1 MTLSP
6 SLRKLVLT
14 IHVITTMG
22 WLGSAAAYIPI
33 AAYVLNNQDADM
45 VRSAIQIMSLVANFI
60 VVPVAF
66 ASLLTGVALS
76 LGTRWGLFRHYWIF
90 FKLLFTVIAVFM
102 LVAYIVELNHA
113 ASIASKS
120 ILSSTDLSILKD
132 SIHIVHP
139 SGGLLI
145 VLVATVLSVYKPK
158 GMTRYGWRKQQE
170 IKSSAEPYTTPSWI
184 KMVGSAVIVLLLL
197 IVALILFN

>member
-6 SLRKLVLT
+6 SLRKFVLT
-14 IHVITTMG
+14 VHVITTMG

-33 AAYVLNNQDADM
+33 AAYLLNNQDADM
-45 VRSAIQIMSLVANFI
+45 IRSAFQIMSLVANYI

-76 LGTRWGLFRHYWIF
+76 LGTKWGLFRHYWIF
-90 FKLLFTVIAVFM
+90 FKLFFTAIAVFM
-102 LVAYIVELNHA
+102 LVAYIQELSHA
-113 ASIASKS
+113 VSIASLS
-120 ILSSTDLSILKD
+120 TWSSTDISILKD

-158 GMTRYGWRKQQE
+158 GMTKYGWRKQQE
-170 IKSSAEPYTTPSWI
+170 IKKSTDPYTISRWI
-184 KMVGSAVIVLLLL
+184 KIVGSAISAMLLL
-197 IVALILFN
+197 IVALMVT

>member
-1 MTLSP
+1 MILSP

-45 VRSAIQIMSLVANFI
+45 IRSAIQIMSLVANVI
-60 VVPVAF
+60 VLPVAF
-66 ASLLTGVALS
+66 ASLLTGVGLS

-90 FKLLFTVIAVFM
+90 FKLLFTVIAVVM
-102 LVAYIVELNHA
+102 LVAYIQELSHA

-120 ILSSTDLSILKD
+120 TLSNADISMLKD

-145 VLVATVLSVYKPK
+145 VVVAAVLSVYKPK
-158 GMTRYGWRKQQE
+158 GMTRYGWRKQLE
-170 IKSSAEPYTTPSWI
+170 FKSSTEPYTTPLWI
-184 KMVGSAVIVLLLL
+184 KMVGSAVVVLLLV
-197 IVALILFN
+197 IVALILFR

>member
-6 SLRKLVLT
+6 SLRKLVLA

-22 WLGSAAAYIPI
+22 WLGSAAAYIPL
-33 AAYVLNNQDADM
+33 AAYLLNNQDADTI
-45 VRSAIQIMSLVANFI
+45 RSAIQMMSLVVRFI
-60 VVPVAF
+60 VVPAAF
-66 ASLLTGVALS
+66 VSLLTGVALS
-76 LGTRWGLFRHYWIF
+76 LGTRWGLFRHYWIS

-102 LVAYIVELNHA
+102 LIAYLVELNHA
-113 ASIASKS
+113 ASIAAKS
-120 ILSSTDLSILKD
+120 ILTSTDLSILKD

-158 GMTRYGWRKQQE
+158 GMTRYGRRKQQE
-170 IKSSAEPYTTPSWI
+170 IISSTEPYTTPIWI
-184 KMVGSAVIVLLLL
+184 RIVGSAVIVLLLL

>member
-33 AAYVLNNQDADM
+33 AVYLLNNQDADM
-45 VRSAIQIMSLVANFI
+45 IRSAIQIMSLVANFI

-76 LGTRWGLFRHYWIF
+76 LGTKWGLFRHYWIL

-102 LVAYIVELNHA
+102 LVAYILELNHA

-120 ILSSTDLSILKD
+120 TWSSTELSMLKD

-158 GMTRYGWRKQQE
+158 GMTRYGWRKQLE
-170 IKSSAEPYTTPSWI
+170 IKSSTEPYTTPRWI
-184 KMVGSAVIVLLLL
+184 KTVRSAVIVLIAL
-197 IVALILFN
+197 IVTLILFN

>member
-1 MTLSP
+1 
-6 SLRKLVLT
+6 
-14 IHVITTMG
+14 MG
-22 WLGSAAAYIPI
+22 
-33 AAYVLNNQDADM
+33 V
-45 VRSAIQIMSLVANFI
+45 
-60 VVPVAF
+60 
-66 ASLLTGVALS
+66 
-76 LGTRWGLFRHYWIF
+76 FRHYWIS
-90 FKLLFTVIAVFM
+90 FKLLFTVIAVFT
-102 LVAYIVELNHA
+102 LIAYLVELNHA
-113 ASIASKS
+113 ASIAAKS

-170 IKSSAEPYTTPSWI
+170 IKSSAEPYTTPIWI

>member
-1 MTLSP
+1 MILSP

-14 IHVITTMG
+14 VHVITTMG
-22 WLGSAAAYIPI
+22 WIGSAAAYIPI

-45 VRSAIQIMSLVANFI
+45 VRSAIQIMSLIANFI

-76 LGTRWGLFRHYWIF
+76 LGTRWGLFRHYWIL
-90 FKLLFTVIAVFM
+90 FKLLFTVLAVVM
-102 LVAYIVELNHA
+102 LVAYIQELSHA

-120 ILSSTDLSILKD
+120 TLSNTEISILKD

-158 GMTRYGWRKQQE
+158 GMTRHGWRKQLE
-170 IKSSAEPYTTPSWI
+170 IKSSTVPYTIPIWI
-184 KMVGSAVIVLLLL
+184 KMVGSAVVILHLL

>member
-1 MTLSP
+1 MILSP

-33 AAYVLNNQDADM
+33 AAYVLSNQDADM
-45 VRSAIQIMSLVANFI
+45 LRSSIQIMSLVANYI

-90 FKLLFTVIAVFM
+90 FKLLFTVLAVFM
-102 LVAYIVELNHA
+102 LVAYIQELSHA

-120 ILSSTDLSILKD
+120 ALSNADISILKD

-145 VLVATVLSVYKPK
+145 VLVVTVLSVYKPK
-158 GMTRYGWRKQQE
+158 GMTRYGWRKQLE
-170 IKSSAEPYTTPSWI
+170 IKSSTESYTTPLWI
-184 KMVGSAVIVLLLL
+184 KIVGSSVVVLILV